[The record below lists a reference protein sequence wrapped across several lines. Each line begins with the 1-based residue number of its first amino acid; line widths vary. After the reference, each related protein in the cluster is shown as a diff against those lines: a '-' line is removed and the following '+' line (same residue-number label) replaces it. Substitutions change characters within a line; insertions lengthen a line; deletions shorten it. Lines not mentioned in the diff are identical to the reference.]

1 MPNQSILPSTMKKGM
16 FKFSNLIAL
25 TACFGLMCLVAIR
38 RDGMLFG
45 QRDTDKQLPVE
56 SVVST
61 PTPQIPATGAS
72 YSEAANTKGT
82 DSATELNNK
91 AKENNKP
98 VKENTK
104 SKSGVKDEST
114 KPQKSETA
122 KIVRKIVP
130 VTDTVIT
137 SSQSGIEGY
146 NGPVPVQ
153 VTIKDGKVA
162 SVTALDNDETPGF
175 FRKVENGGL
184 LNSWNGKS
192 VAEAASMKVDG
203 ISGATYSSE
212 AVIANVTAALQ
223 TAAAGKTVFVK
234 EEDSNAGASSE
245 KSADKKV
252 SEKNASATPDT
263 QEDTLT
269 DSTPTA
275 KIEPQP
281 TAIVKQVKRIHT
293 PRKPEFTPTWQWII
307 SLAVVCCG
315 LILPLFLKKRWYRNL
330 QLVLNVAVL
339 GFLTGTFLS
348 YSLMVR
354 FLSHGIGDWVMSLV
368 ALIMLAAAFLMP
380 FLGRKNHYCMWIC
393 PLGSAQELMGKM
405 VKKKPRIGKKTVKVL
420 TRIRELLWCVLM
432 VAMWMGAW
440 YEWMDYEPFGC
451 FMVKEASAAV
461 IATGAVILVLSI
473 VIDRPYCRFVCPTG
487 TLFKMA
493 QK

>member
-1 MPNQSILPSTMKKGM
+1 MKKGM

-45 QRDTDKQLPVE
+45 QRDTDKQPPVE
-56 SVVST
+56 SVVAT
-61 PTPQIPATGAS
+61 PTPQIPATGAT
-72 YSEAANTKGT
+72 YSEAANPKATGN
-82 DSATELNNK
+82 ATELNNK

-98 VKENTK
+98 AKEDAK
-104 SKSGVKDEST
+104 SKSSVKDKST

-122 KIVRKIVP
+122 KIVRKIAP

-153 VTIKDGKVA
+153 VTIKDGKVV

-223 TAAAGKTVFVK
+223 TAAAGKAVYVK
-234 EEDSNAGASSE
+234 EEYPNAGASPE
-245 KSADKKV
+245 KSGDKKV
-252 SEKNASATPDT
+252 LEKNASATPDT

-269 DSTPTA
+269 DSAPTA
-275 KIEPQP
+275 KIAPQP
-281 TAIVKQVKRIHT
+281 TAIVKHVKRIHT
-293 PRKPEFTPTWQWII
+293 PRKPGFTPTWQWIV

-440 YEWMDYEPFGC
+440 YEWMDYEPFAC

-461 IATGAVILVLSI
+461 IVTGAVILVLSI
-473 VIDRPYCRFVCPTG
+473 VINRPYCRFVCPTG

-493 QK
+493 EK

>member
-1 MPNQSILPSTMKKGM
+1 MKKGM

-45 QRDTDKQLPVE
+45 QRDTDKQPPVE
-56 SVVST
+56 SVVAT
-61 PTPQIPATGAS
+61 PTPQIPATGAT
-72 YSEAANTKGT
+72 YSEAANPKATGN
-82 DSATELNNK
+82 ATELNNK

-98 VKENTK
+98 AKEDAK
-104 SKSGVKDEST
+104 SKSSVKDKST

-130 VTDTVIT
+130 VTDTVII

-223 TAAAGKTVFVK
+223 TAAAGKEVFVK
-234 EEDSNAGASSE
+234 EEDPNAGASPE
-245 KSADKKV
+245 KSTDKKV
-252 SEKNASATPDT
+252 SGKNASATPDT

-269 DSTPTA
+269 ASAPTA
-275 KIEPQP
+275 KIAPQP

-293 PRKPEFTPTWQWII
+293 PRKPGFIPTWQWIV

-315 LILPLFLKKRWYRNL
+315 LFLPLFLKKRWYRIL
-330 QLVLNVAVL
+330 QLVMNVAVL

-354 FLSHGIGDWVMSLV
+354 FLSHGVENWLMSLV
-368 ALIMLAAAFLMP
+368 ALIMLAAAFIMP

-393 PLGSAQELMGKM
+393 PLGSAQDLMGKM

-440 YEWMDYEPFGC
+440 YEWMDYEPFAC

-493 QK
+493 EK